1 MRELVRVFVAFAV
14 VGLLAVGCAPT
25 QDQGPAVV
33 VQESKDAL
41 VCRVIANGDPVF
53 TFEEDVQGL
62 SSMGVRPF
70 GEFRG
75 EQAKRFVAATG
86 GEQFPWFVH
95 VKRVV
100 IWTTPDNIYLVGV
113 YNDACRLAAGTFN
126 EESIHGALRKVGYNR
141 RAA

>member
-1 MRELVRVFVAFAV
+1 MRDLVRVFVAFAV
-14 VGLLAVGCAPT
+14 VGLLAVGCAP
-25 QDQGPAVV
+25 Q
-33 VQESKDAL
+33 QETPVASASTETKDEL
-41 VCRVIANGDPVF
+41 VCRVIASGDPIF

-62 SSMGVRPF
+62 ASLGVRPF

-95 VKRVV
+95 VRRVV